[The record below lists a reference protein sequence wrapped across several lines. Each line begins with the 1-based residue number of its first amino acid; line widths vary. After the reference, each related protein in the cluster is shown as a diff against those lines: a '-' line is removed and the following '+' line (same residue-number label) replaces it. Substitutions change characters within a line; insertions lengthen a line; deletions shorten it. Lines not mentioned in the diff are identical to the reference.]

1 MSDLPFL
8 IHDGSLLT
16 LFYRVEL
23 EAARSVV
30 PSGFEPMRVLGKA
43 LVIVAAFDYRDTSV
57 GPYGEL
63 GVGVQVKK
71 IGTSPSVLGWARDPR
86 QQPEQGIW
94 VANLP
99 VTSEAARFAGV
110 EQWGY
115 PKYVTKMNKRFD
127 ASGVSFELDS
137 EVRISMGRGAGLG
150 VKGLPFVTFTEKGG
164 RFVRTII
171 ETTHRVKHGGAST
184 VRIERLGDGPTSRTM
199 EKLGLFSARALAA
212 QRTDAVRAVLPAG
225 VDAGASR
232 PEPLRVAA

>member
-1 MSDLPFL
+1 MPFL

-16 LFYRVEL
+16 LFYRVDP
-23 EAARSVV
+23 EAARSVI
-30 PSGFEPMRVLGKA
+30 PSGFEPMQVLGKA

-71 IGTSPSVLGWARDPR
+71 IGTSPSVLGWALDPR
-86 QQPEQGIW
+86 KQPEQGIW

-99 VTSEAARFAGV
+99 VTSEAARAAGV

-115 PKYVTKMNKRFD
+115 PKYVTKMEKRFD
-127 ASGVSFELDS
+127 ASGVSFELDA
-137 EVRISMGRGAGLG
+137 ELRISMGRGAGIG
-150 VKGLPFVTFTEKGG
+150 IKGLPFVTFTENNG
-164 RFVRTII
+164 RYQRTVI

-199 EKLGLFSARALAA
+199 QKLGLFSASALAA